1 MHLRAALLLF
11 LLHPRLL
18 VGGAFVGDD
27 ARLGGQGHFGIE
39 PHALRRFGLLLF
51 GGREDQPH
59 RTREEQ
65 THKRVHEHLATPLPL
80 LRRER
85 LFRLRLFRGGGRIFV
100 LFLLFHNRNI
110 YKG

>member
-18 VGGAFVGDD
+18 VGGAFVRND
-27 ARLGGQGHFGIE
+27 ARLCGLRHFGIE
-39 PHALRRFGLLLF
+39 SHALRRLGLLLF
-51 GGREDQPH
+51 GGCEDQPH

-65 THKRVHEHLATPLPL
+65 PHKRVHEHLSALLPL
-80 LRRER
+80 LRRKS
-85 LFRLRLFRGGGRIFV
+85 LFRLLLFRGESRIFV
-100 LFLLFHNRNI
+100 LFHNSNI